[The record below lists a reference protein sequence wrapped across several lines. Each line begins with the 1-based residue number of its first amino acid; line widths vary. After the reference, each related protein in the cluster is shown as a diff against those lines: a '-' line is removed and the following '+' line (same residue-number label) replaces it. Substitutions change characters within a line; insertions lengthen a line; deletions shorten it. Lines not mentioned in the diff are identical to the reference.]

1 MALRFVEEL
10 LILVEEEQVPNR
22 TLRYA
27 LAGAAL
33 MELALEGRI
42 DTDPEALYL
51 TDATPLDDALLDPVL
66 AEIAEG
72 PESQS
77 CEFWVRRI
85 AERGDCLHGQALA
98 RLEAQGIMESD
109 DGGFFALALRVRNS
123 RRYPLSPSL
132 AAAGEEAEQE
142 IRSRLMDIL
151 FNDERDSVA
160 PGYRHHQPVPGL
172 RPVPANSDG
181 GGI

>member
-33 MELALEGRI
+33 MDLALEGRI
-42 DTDPEALYL
+42 DTDPDALYL
-51 TDATPLDDALLDPVL
+51 TDATPMDDALLDPVL

-109 DGGFFALALRVRNS
+109 DGGFFRAGAPGAPLP
-123 RRYPLSPSL
+123 PLSPEPFVGVGWRRGG
-132 AAAGEEAEQE
+132 AG
-142 IRSRLMDIL
+142 
-151 FNDERDSVA
+151 NPVA
-160 PGYRHHQPVPGL
+160 PHGHPLQR
-172 RPVPANSDG
+172 
-181 GGI
+181 